1 MSFID
6 LHVHTTAS
14 DGTLSPKEV
23 VEYGIQ
29 KELSVMAITDHDT
42 IAGIEEAVKTAKGT
56 NLSIVP
62 GVELACIYKGIEI
75 HMLGFFLDWKNDKF
89 ARHLSDMRE
98 KREKRNEKMIEK
110 MQKGGIAI
118 SMDKLIFEEKDTVIT
133 RGHFA
138 RFLEAEGYVKSKQE
152 AFDRYIG
159 IGCPYY
165 LPREYI
171 DPVDAISWIHEAGGL
186 AFLAHPYLYGFTE
199 GEVKKMLSFLKATGL
214 DGLEA
219 YHSSTSQGQVTMLRQ
234 YAKEMKLMVSGGSD
248 FHGSNKPDVD
258 LGCGKGNLR
267 ITHYIYEKIKTE
279 SSKKLSACIDC
290 RTGRDAY

>member
-14 DGTLSPKEV
+14 DGTFSPKEV
-23 VEYGIQ
+23 VEYGLE
-29 KELSVMAITDHDT
+29 KGLSVMAITDHDT
-42 IAGIEEAVKTAKGT
+42 IAGIEEAVKTAEET
-56 NLSIVP
+56 DLLIVP

-75 HMLGFFLDWKNDKF
+75 HMLGLFLDWKDEKF
-89 ARHLSDMRE
+89 ARHLLDMRE
-98 KREKRNEKMIEK
+98 KRENRNQKMIEN
-110 MQKGGIAI
+110 MQKGGIDI
-118 SMDKLIFEEKDTVIT
+118 SMDKLIFEDADTVIT

-138 RFLEAEGYVKSKQE
+138 RFLEAEGYVKSKKE

-171 DPVDAISWIHEAGGL
+171 DPVDAIDWIHEAGGL
-186 AFLAHPYLYGFTE
+186 AFLAHPYLYGFSE
-199 GEVKKMLSFLKATGL
+199 GEVKKMLLTLKEAGL

-219 YHSSTSQGQVTMLRQ
+219 YHSSSSQGQTNVLRQ
-234 YAKEMKLMVSGGSD
+234 YGKEMELMVSGGSD

-267 ITHYIYEKIKTE
+267 ITHYIYEKIKNRE
-279 SSKKLSACIDC
+279 F
-290 RTGRDAY
+290 